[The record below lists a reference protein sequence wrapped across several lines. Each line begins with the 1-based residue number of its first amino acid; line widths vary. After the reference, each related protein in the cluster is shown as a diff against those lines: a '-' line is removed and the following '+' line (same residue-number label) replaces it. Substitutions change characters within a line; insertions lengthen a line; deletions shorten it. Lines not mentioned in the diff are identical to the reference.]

1 MVRRT
6 TELTVTGKFSGKLK
20 MCFLRVEAP
29 FIQIL
34 HMVARFKNEQS
45 SNYSR
50 QLNKRRGL

>member
-34 HMVARFKNEQS
+34 HIVAHVLRM
-45 SNYSR
+45 SR
-50 QLNKRRGL
+50 VVIIVDS

>member
-29 FIQIL
+29 FIHIL
-34 HMVARFKNEQS
+34 HIVAHVLRM
-45 SNYSR
+45 SR
-50 QLNKRRGL
+50 VVIIVDS